1 MNDKTP
7 QPLARWLT
15 AALMFSLCTPA
26 LAEPSFARAYKSQF
40 GYTPSCNAC
49 HKDGGGTP
57 VNIYGQQYKD
67 AGSNAGAF
75 AQIAMLDADGDG
87 FLNGEEAQAKA
98 NPGSKRS
105 TPKDTGDWL
114 DLSNLIPKAVQA
126 EFEGI
131 TTYKPLD
138 AIFTDKEIDRAKAK
152 GVTLTEADE
161 TTIYIPVA
169 DRKPAGTAIIVPG
182 VYENQQFFVLLATD
196 RQLNVTSVR
205 ALEEGRADAAEAP
218 ELYADF
224 VGKPIAE
231 LPAGSGDGSVQDAVN
246 TTVKKAGTMLLV
258 RLKK

>member
-1 MNDKTP
+1 MRTTSLAIALAGIALTL
-7 QPLARWLT
+7 PL
-15 AALMFSLCTPA
+15 SA
-26 LAEPSFARAYKSQF
+26 LAEPSFARQYKSQY

-57 VNIYGQQYKD
+57 VNTYGQQYKD

-75 AQIAMLDADGDG
+75 ARIAGLDADGDG
-87 FLNGEEAQAKA
+87 FLNGDEAQAKA

-105 TPKDTGDWL
+105 TPDDPGDWL

-126 EFEGI
+126 EFPGV

-138 AIFTDKEIDRAKAK
+138 AIFTDKEIARARAM

-182 VYENQQFFVLLATD
+182 VYENQQFFVLLTTD
-196 RQLNVTSVR
+196 RQLNVTSAR
-205 ALEEGRADAAEAP
+205 ALEEGRADAAEDPA
-218 ELYADF
+218 LYAGF
-224 VGKPIAE
+224 AGTAIAD
-231 LPAGSGDGSVQDAVN
+231 LPAGSGDGSVQDAV
-246 TTVKKAGTMLLV
+246 TRTVKKAGTMLLV